1 MAGLEGKILGDCRII
16 KRLGEGGMGQVYL
29 AQQVRIGREV
39 AVKVLRPPRPSSAN
53 DDGPAPLADAPD
65 RFKQEAL
72 AVAKLEHPNI
82 LPVHDFGVSDG
93 GLMYIVMPF
102 MPDGSLLDA
111 IRPGSPKRRFYLP
124 MDPAA
129 AAPLIFQ
136 AASALQYA
144 HDRNVIH
151 RDVKPE
157 NFLIRQE
164 RDGTV
169 QLLLADFGLAKLYNP
184 SSGSAT
190 LAVGTADYVAP
201 EQIEGHPLPASDQY
215 ALAVMTY
222 ELLLG
227 RLPFT
232 GGVGEVA
239 LKHLRTPPP
248 APRSIN
254 PKFPVAIEE
263 VIMRALSKRAADR
276 WPSVLEYA
284 RAYNFA
290 VMALEQEK
298 HKSQALSDAEETI
311 PSVRGPQFSDEATRV
326 MSQNPPSRAPQSQPQ
341 QGPSQGSPG
350 QQEGHKP
357 QQRGPQ
363 NLATPAPA
371 ALYDAPTMVAAPPP
385 QVQPP
390 TPPPHSAPARANH
403 ASRPGEY
410 HAHSSQAPA
419 HASTPQPWSGQPPV
433 PSGQRSNMAGP
444 APQKGGNMKR
454 LVLAVIILLAL
465 LLVLAAGLILRNQL
479 NEPKDHQD
487 ALPPPSSAQM
497 V

>member
-1 MAGLEGKILGDCRII
+1 MAGLEGKILGDCQII

-29 AQQVRIGREV
+29 ALQVHIGRQV
-39 AVKVLRPPRPSSAN
+39 AVKVLRPPRAANAN

-65 RFKQEAL
+65 RFKQEAR

-82 LPVHDFGVSDG
+82 LPVHDFGVSES
-93 GLMYIVMPF
+93 GLMYLVMPF

-111 IRPGSPKRRFYLP
+111 IRPGSSKRRFYLP
-124 MDPAA
+124 MDPAE

-144 HDRNVIH
+144 HDHNVIH

-157 NFLIRQE
+157 NFLIRPQ
-164 RDGTV
+164 RDGTI

-263 VIMRALSKRAADR
+263 VILRAMSKRAQDR
-276 WPSVLEYA
+276 WPSVLEFA

-290 VMALEQEK
+290 VKALEQEK
-298 HKSQALSDAEETI
+298 QKSQAPKSQVPRNEEETI
-311 PSVRGPQFSDEATRV
+311 PSVRGSQLSEEATRIIPQD
-326 MSQNPPSRAPQSQPQ
+326 SPSRAPQQGQSSQP
-341 QGPSQGSPG
+341 PAPG
-350 QQEGHKP
+350 HPAQPDSHKP
-357 QQRGPQ
+357 PQRGPQ
-363 NLATPAPA
+363 NAATPAPA
-371 ALYDAPTMVAAPPP
+371 ALYEAPTVVASPPP
-385 QVQPP
+385 RAQPQ
-390 TPPPHSAPARANH
+390 TPSGYPAPVHSHPVPA
-403 ASRPGEY
+403 Y
-410 HAHSSQAPA
+410 HSQAHSSQ
-419 HASTPQPWSGQPPV
+419 PWPGQPPG
-433 PSGQRSNMAGP
+433 SGSRGNMAGP
-444 APQKGGNMKR
+444 APQKDGGMKK
-454 LVLAVIILLAL
+454 LFLALILLVV
-465 LLVLAAGLILRNQL
+465 LLVVVAVVLVVLMNGGSGV
-479 NEPKDHQD
+479 HQ
-487 ALPPPSSAQM
+487 
-497 V
+497 

>member
-1 MAGLEGKILGDCRII
+1 MAGLEGKILGDCKII

-29 AQQVRIGREV
+29 ATQVRIGREV
-39 AVKVLRPPRPSSAN
+39 AVKVLRPPRPAN
-53 DDGPAPLADAPD
+53 DDGPAPLADAPE

-82 LPVHDFGVSDG
+82 LPVHDFGVSES
-93 GLMYIVMPF
+93 GLMYLVMPF

-111 IRPGSPKRRFYLP
+111 IRPGSSKRRFYLP

-144 HDRNVIH
+144 HDHNVIH

-164 RDGTV
+164 RDGTI

-284 RAYNFA
+284 RAYNVA
-290 VMALEQEK
+290 VKALEQEK
-298 HKSQALSDAEETI
+298 HKSQAPSNAEETI
-311 PSVRGPQFSDEATRV
+311 PSVRGPQLSEEATRI
-326 MSQNPPSRAPQSQPQ
+326 MSQPSSARPPQGQPPQPPAP
-341 QGPSQGSPG
+341 GYPG

-363 NLATPAPA
+363 NMASPAPA
-371 ALYDAPTMVAAPPP
+371 ALYDAPTMIAPPPP
-385 QVQPP
+385 QVYPP
-390 TPPPHSAPARANH
+390 TPPAQPTPSSANH
-403 ASRPGEY
+403 ASRPGTY
-410 HAHSSQAPA
+410 HAHRSQAPA
-419 HASTPQPWSGQPPV
+419 HAATPQPWSVQPPASGNQSNNRSAPV
-433 PSGQRSNMAGP
+433 PRQ
-444 APQKGGNMKR
+444 GGNMKR
-454 LVLAVIILLAL
+454 LLVAVFILVAL
-465 LLVLAAGLILRNQL
+465 LLVLAVGLILRNQL
-479 NEPKDHQD
+479 NGPKDHQD
-487 ALPPPSSAQM
+487 SIAPPASAQM
-497 V
+497 P

>member
-29 AQQVRIGREV
+29 AEQVRTARQV
-39 AVKVLRPPRPSSAN
+39 AVKVLRPPRPAN
-53 DDGPAPLADAPD
+53 DDGPAPLADAPE
-65 RFKQEAL
+65 RFKLEAR
-72 AVAKLEHPNI
+72 AVATLGHPNI
-82 LPVHDFGVSDG
+82 LPVHDFGLSEG
-93 GLMYIVMPF
+93 GLMYLVMPF

-111 IRPGSPKRRFYLP
+111 IRPGSSKRRFYLP
-124 MDPAA
+124 MNPAE

-144 HDRNVIH
+144 HDHNVIH

-157 NFLIRQE
+157 NFLIRPQ

-227 RLPFT
+227 RLPFI

-254 PKFPVAIEE
+254 PNFPVVIEE
-263 VIMRALSKRAADR
+263 VILRAMSKRAEDR

-290 VMALEQEK
+290 VKALEQEK
-298 HKSQALSDAEETI
+298 HKSPAPRNEEETI
-311 PSVRGPQFSDEATRV
+311 PSVRGSQLSEEPTRI
-326 MSQNPPSRAPQSQPQ
+326 MPQNPQPQPSRSPQSSPAQTPL
-341 QGPSQGSPG
+341 PSPG

-357 QQRGPQ
+357 PQRGPQ
-363 NLATPAPA
+363 NMAAPA
-371 ALYDAPTMVAAPPP
+371 ALSEAPTIVA
-385 QVQPP
+385 
-390 TPPPHSAPARANH
+390 TPPPMARPQVPSAQPTPGGSSVPRQGDYRAH
-403 ASRPGEY
+403 Q
-410 HAHSSQAPA
+410 SQAPA
-419 HASTPQPWSGQPPV
+419 YASAPQPWAGPPRTPGSERANTNPPV
-433 PSGQRSNMAGP
+433 
-444 APQKGGNMKR
+444 PQKGGGLNK
-454 LVLAVIILLAL
+454 LLLALILLAI
-465 LLVLAAGLILRNQL
+465 VLIVMAVSLFILTHL
-479 NEPKDHQD
+479 GAHHLD
-487 ALPPPSSAQM
+487 
-497 V
+497 

>member
-29 AQQVRIGREV
+29 AEQVRIGRQV
-39 AVKVLRPPRPSSAN
+39 AVKVLRPPRPAN
-53 DDGPAPLADAPD
+53 DDGPAPLADAPE
-65 RFKQEAL
+65 RFKLEAR
-72 AVAKLEHPNI
+72 AVATLDHPNI
-82 LPVHDFGVSDG
+82 LPVHDFGLSEG
-93 GLMYIVMPF
+93 GLMFLVMPF

-111 IRPGSPKRRFYLP
+111 IRPGSSKRRFYLP
-124 MDPAA
+124 MNPAE

-144 HDRNVIH
+144 HDHNVIH

-157 NFLIRQE
+157 NFLIRPQ

-227 RLPFT
+227 RLPFI

-248 APRSIN
+248 TPRSIN
-254 PKFPVAIEE
+254 PKFPVGIEE
-263 VIMRALSKRAADR
+263 VILRAMQKRAEDR

-290 VMALEQEK
+290 VKALEQEK
-298 HKSQALSDAEETI
+298 HKSHPLSDAEETI
-311 PSVRGPQFSDEATRV
+311 PSVRGSQISEEATRI
-326 MSQNPPSRAPQSQPQ
+326 MSQNPQAHSSRPAQSH
-341 QGPSQGSPG
+341 PSQTSSQHPG

-357 QQRGPQ
+357 PQRGPQ
-363 NLATPAPA
+363 NMAAPSPA
-371 ALYDAPTMVAAPPP
+371 ALSEAPTIVA
-385 QVQPP
+385 
-390 TPPPHSAPARANH
+390 TPPPTARPQTPPAQPVPRQ
-403 ASRPGEY
+403 G
-410 HAHSSQAPA
+410 AHPAHHSQAPA
-419 HASTPQPWSGQPPV
+419 YASTPQPWSGQPRV
-433 PSGQRSNMAGP
+433 PGSERVNTTPP
-444 APQKGGNMKR
+444 ASQKGGGLNR
-454 LVLAVIILLAL
+454 LFMALIVLAIILI
-465 LLVLAAGLILRNQL
+465 VVVVSVFIITHTGG
-479 NEPKDHQD
+479 H
-487 ALPPPSSAQM
+487 
-497 V
+497 